1 MNDSRIEN
9 LLQQMSLKEPSAKL
23 DDWVEGIACSTESV
37 RNVRPG
43 QRAARK
49 LLPAVAVACLLIG
62 VVIGR
67 ATTTKAVADEVAEA
81 QSERTNKA
89 ASERMWSPK
98 KRRPDD
104 GHGSGTQED
113 VNIAIASLEGPQV
126 ATLCSLGIQDVP
138 ASAEDRCLKCHSGVR
153 NQASGEDESKF
164 DGGYVQDFHRQLCAK
179 CHDMSG
185 KREHLELR
193 QIGDAIH
200 DQPWHKVRKEESP
213 TK

>member
-98 KRRPDD
+98 
-104 GHGSGTQED
+104 
-113 VNIAIASLEGPQV
+113 
-126 ATLCSLGIQDVP
+126 
-138 ASAEDRCLKCHSGVR
+138 
-153 NQASGEDESKF
+153 
-164 DGGYVQDFHRQLCAK
+164 
-179 CHDMSG
+179 
-185 KREHLELR
+185 
-193 QIGDAIH
+193 
-200 DQPWHKVRKEESP
+200 
-213 TK
+213 